1 MLPFQLSLLAYIG
14 PETALPVA
22 SALAAIAGVCLT
34 FWRYI
39 RMLLSRCWRF
49 VTRRGAESPELPL
62 KQ

>member
-1 MLPFQLSLLAYIG
+1 MLPSDLPLAYIG

-39 RMLLSRCWRF
+39 RMMAARCWR
-49 VTRRGAESPELPL
+49 VITRSERAS
-62 KQ
+62 Q

>member
-1 MLPFQLSLLAYIG
+1 MFPLDAFTLAYIG

-22 SALAAIAGVCLT
+22 SALAAAAGVVLT

-49 VTRRGAESPELPL
+49 VTRRAE
-62 KQ
+62 

>member
-1 MLPFQLSLLAYIG
+1 MLPFDSLPLAYIG

-39 RMLLSRCWRF
+39 RMMLARCWRF
-49 VTRRGAESPELPL
+49 VTRAGAKSE
-62 KQ
+62 